1 MTYIVIVSIVLLI
14 TILGVYMVIENNRQ
28 KARDAEKRIFNERV
42 KDITGL
48 YKRKISEYVDCKLIR
63 PKHTPKFNAI
73 VSNFFVVQP
82 HNDENLDRLEKVSE
96 LLLMQIG
103 SELNKCRN
111 NDSLELLSE
120 QLFLF
125 AAELPSTG
133 IAYNKAFYTE
143 VLPALISRIQTPD
156 SYDAN
161 SADQDSDIQEEEA
174 EIEESKLEQDN
185 PPMQRQTADT
195 AN

>member
-1 MTYIVIVSIVLLI
+1 
-14 TILGVYMVIENNRQ
+14 MVIENNRQ

-42 KDITGL
+42 KDITSL

-63 PKHTPKFNAI
+63 PKHAPKFNAI
-73 VSNFFVVQP
+73 VGNFFVVQP

-111 NDSLELLSE
+111 NDSLDLLSE

-125 AAELPSTG
+125 AAELPSAG
-133 IAYNKAFYTE
+133 IAYNKTFYTE

-156 SYDAN
+156 SFESN
-161 SADQDSDIQEEEA
+161 DSSQNPDTQEGD
-174 EIEESKLEQDN
+174 EIEKEEQQLTQND
-185 PPMQRQTADT
+185 PPLQRHTADV

>member
-63 PKHTPKFNAI
+63 PKHAPKFNAI
-73 VSNFFVVQP
+73 VSNFFVVQS

-111 NDSLELLSE
+111 NDNLELLSE

-133 IAYNKAFYTE
+133 IAYNKTFYAE

-156 SYDAN
+156 TYDAD
-161 SADQDSDIQEEEA
+161 SANQNADAQEDETD
-174 EIEESKLEQDN
+174 IEEVNSDQDN
-185 PPMQRQTADT
+185 PPVQRHAADI

>member
-1 MTYIVIVSIVLLI
+1 
-14 TILGVYMVIENNRQ
+14 MVIENNRQ